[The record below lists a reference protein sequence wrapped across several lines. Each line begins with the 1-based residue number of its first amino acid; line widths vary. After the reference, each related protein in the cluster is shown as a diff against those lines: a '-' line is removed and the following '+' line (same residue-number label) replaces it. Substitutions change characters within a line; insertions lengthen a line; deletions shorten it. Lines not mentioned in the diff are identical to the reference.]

1 MGSEAAREQMVK
13 GRKKLSSWFAFGSKY
28 EDAAEMFSK
37 AANLFKVAKNCALP
51 ARESV
56 AKLHAHPPARATG
69 DEAAEAFYE
78 IAQCHLKLNSAH
90 EAAEAYKDAAVCYKK
105 TNLGRAIEHY
115 KEAVQIHID
124 TGKFTT
130 AAKLQ
135 KEIAELYEAESNLSA
150 AMEGFQ
156 QAADYYA
163 AEDATSQQSQ
173 CLLKV
178 AGFAAQTLDYKKAIE
193 LYEQVA
199 MTSLES
205 TLLKWSVKDY
215 YLRAGI
221 CHLATGDI
229 DSATR
234 AYSRYAQCDAT
245 FESTREGTF
254 LKQIVQACL
263 CRPSAQPPPRVPHTS
278 RCAQRLPA
286 RATQAYEALDA
297 EQFTDLVQAYDE
309 VSRLDPQKTT
319 LLLVS
324 GQPG

>member
-37 AANLFKVAKNCALP
+37 AANLFKVAKNW
-51 ARESV
+51 
-56 AKLHAHPPARATG
+56 

-254 LKQIVQACL
+254 LKQIVQA
-263 CRPSAQPPPRVPHTS
+263 
-278 RCAQRLPA
+278 
-286 RATQAYEALDA
+286 YEALDA

-319 LLLVS
+319 LLLAAKTKMKAS
-324 GQPG
+324 RDDIT

>member
-13 GRKKLSSWFAFGSKY
+13 GRKKLTSWFGFGSKY

-37 AANLFKVAKNCALP
+37 AANLFKVGKNW
-51 ARESV
+51 
-56 AKLHAHPPARATG
+56 

-254 LKQIVQACL
+254 LKQIVQA
-263 CRPSAQPPPRVPHTS
+263 
-278 RCAQRLPA
+278 
-286 RATQAYEALDA
+286 YEALDA

-319 LLLVS
+319 LLLAAKTKMKAS
-324 GQPG
+324 RDDIT

>member
-13 GRKKLSSWFAFGSKY
+13 GRKKLTSWFGFGSKY

-135 KEIAELYEAESNLSA
+135 KEIADGKKMPRWKNRSTR
-150 AMEGFQ
+150 G
-156 QAADYYA
+156 
-163 AEDATSQQSQ
+163 
-173 CLLKV
+173 CLL
-178 AGFAAQTLDYKKAIE
+178 Y
-193 LYEQVA
+193 
-199 MTSLES
+199 TSPS
-205 TLLKWSVKDY
+205 PRDKRQS
-215 YLRAGI
+215 RMPS
-221 CHLATGDI
+221 
-229 DSATR
+229 SA
-234 AYSRYAQCDAT
+234 
-245 FESTREGTF
+245 
-254 LKQIVQACL
+254 
-263 CRPSAQPPPRVPHTS
+263 
-278 RCAQRLPA
+278 
-286 RATQAYEALDA
+286 
-297 EQFTDLVQAYDE
+297 
-309 VSRLDPQKTT
+309 
-319 LLLVS
+319 
-324 GQPG
+324 

>member
-13 GRKKLSSWFAFGSKY
+13 GRKKLTSWFGFGSKY

-56 AKLHAHPPARATG
+56 VKLHAHPPARATG

-135 KEIAELYEAESNLSA
+135 KEIAELYEAEVEPGSR
-150 AMEGFQ
+150 
-156 QAADYYA
+156 
-163 AEDATSQQSQ
+163 
-173 CLLKV
+173 
-178 AGFAAQTLDYKKAIE
+178 E
-193 LYEQVA
+193 LE
-199 MTSLES
+199 L
-205 TLLKWSVKDY
+205 
-215 YLRAGI
+215 
-221 CHLATGDI
+221 
-229 DSATR
+229 
-234 AYSRYAQCDAT
+234 
-245 FESTREGTF
+245 
-254 LKQIVQACL
+254 
-263 CRPSAQPPPRVPHTS
+263 
-278 RCAQRLPA
+278 
-286 RATQAYEALDA
+286 
-297 EQFTDLVQAYDE
+297 
-309 VSRLDPQKTT
+309 
-319 LLLVS
+319 
-324 GQPG
+324 